1 MTMDRVCTLVIG
13 VSINAVMSQ
22 DFLPLSRLEQTPSPP
37 PVEPLSVLL
46 RRWESG
52 DD

>member
-1 MTMDRVCTLVIG
+1 MFEKITATTTPT
-13 VSINAVMSQ
+13 
-22 DFLPLSRLEQTPSPP
+22 PL